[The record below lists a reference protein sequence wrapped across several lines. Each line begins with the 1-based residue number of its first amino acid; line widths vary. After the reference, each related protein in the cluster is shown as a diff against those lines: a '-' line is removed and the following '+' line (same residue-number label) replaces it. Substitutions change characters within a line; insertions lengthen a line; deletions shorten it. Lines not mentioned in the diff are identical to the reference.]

1 MTFYLAGKFRWRL
14 VIRQIATKL
23 KAHGHTINGRWL
35 TGHDGP
41 MMSPEVQA
49 LYAAEDFEDIDTAE
63 VVVVFQFPVDEPEP
77 STGRHVELGYALGT
91 GKPVILVGL
100 PTSVFH
106 YANGVTR
113 FSSLESF
120 YDVYASNV
128 SEVQHVAL

>member
-23 KAHGHTINGRWL
+23 RAHGHTINGRWL
-35 TGHDGP
+35 TGHDWP
-41 MMSPEVQA
+41 MSPAAQA
-49 LYAAEDFEDIDTAE
+49 RYAAEDFEDIDTADA
-63 VVVVFQFPVDEPEP
+63 VVVFQFPVDEPEP
-77 STGRHVELGYALGT
+77 STGRHVELGYALGM

-120 YDVYASNV
+120 YDVHASNG
-128 SEVQHVAL
+128 SEINHVAF